1 MLLLAAEAPVSPHDF
16 NPSRENLGMLTMAVV
31 VLVFWLLY
39 RQMIELTRR
48 RAARATP
55 WKEALTQAGVTSEFL
70 EVLERCH
77 LPEEPW
83 PWLKASL
90 LGSDNRD
97 LFARDVSGFAAKL
110 GVVVRVVPVYAEG
123 KNDVFVLWVKDANG
137 ARFVRFSPERGAL
150 REYPDFQAVLADLLQ
165 QAVDAGVELSQVRRL
180 GEAVGFV
187 ALEAFLARL
196 NPKLPL
202 PA

>member
-39 RQMIELTRR
+39 RQMIELTKR

-55 WKEALTQAGVTSEFL
+55 WKDALTQAGVTGEFL

-83 PWLKASL
+83 PWLKMSL

-97 LFARDVSGFAAKL
+97 LFARDVSAYVSKL
-110 GVVVRVVPVYAEG
+110 GAERVVPVYAEG
-123 KNDVFVLWVKDANG
+123 KNDVLVLWVKDAKG
-137 ARFVRFSPERGAL
+137 ARFVRFSPERGEL
-150 REYPDFQAVLADLLQ
+150 REFPDFQAVLAAMLQ
-165 QAVDAGVELSQVRRL
+165 QAVDAGVEPSQVRRL
-180 GEAVGFV
+180 GESVGFV
-187 ALEAFLARL
+187 GLEAFLARL
-196 NPKLPL
+196 APKLPL